1 MKLISLL
8 IAVVIVGFLLKN
20 QLTSNSSSAEH
31 ERISEGG
38 SVEVPD
44 VPSAPEE
51 VQNFEKDINTFIL
64 DNPGQRMKEAEESL
78 DR

>member
-8 IAVVIVGFLLKN
+8 VAVVIVGLLLKN
-20 QLTSNSSSAEH
+20 QITSSSSDPERANDAEK
-31 ERISEGG
+31 IT
-38 SVEVPD
+38 VPD
-44 VPSAPEE
+44 VPRAPEE

-78 DR
+78 GH